1 MDINELREQVSK
13 KCKMLGA
20 ISVMARKSGISKR
33 RLLIF
38 MDGRDNLTEI
48 EIHYLTKTLEE
59 MEEYNPLREG
69 YVSKEI
75 RNELKEMFPRVGG
88 NVGLAN
94 LLGLSVTHTRQA
106 VYAGTKNRADVG
118 EKIYHALYKTNL
130 RERVKKMPY
139 DPDWRVR
146 KREKDNFGT
155 DRTYKEIVAEELER
169 RKKMIAEHNK
179 KRCVLSVG
187 DRIEFMNQIYI
198 SSAIKTKC
206 EIIQEFDDYYLG
218 LSDMGYKVTIL
229 KNNLICGDEEWRR
242 L

>member
-1 MDINELREQVSK
+1 MEINELREQVSK
-13 KCKMLGA
+13 KCKLLGA

-38 MDGRDNLTEI
+38 MDGRDNLSDTEI
-48 EIHYLTKTLEE
+48 YMLTRTLRD
-59 MEEYNPLREG
+59 MEGYHPLSEG
-69 YVSKEI
+69 YVPTEI
-75 RNELKEMFPRVGG
+75 REELKKMFPRVGG
-88 NVGLAN
+88 TYGLAEE
-94 LLGLSVTHTRQA
+94 LDISLEHTRTA
-106 VYAGTKNRADVG
+106 VYSVGKNRADIG
-118 EKIYHALYKTNL
+118 QKIYHALYETDL
-130 RERVKKMPY
+130 RERVKGMPY

-146 KREKDNFGT
+146 RRQKENFGT
-155 DRTYKEIVAEELER
+155 GRTYKEIVAEELEH

-179 KRCVLSVG
+179 KRCILNVG

>member
-1 MDINELREQVSK
+1 MGINELREQVSK
-13 KCKMLGA
+13 KCKLLGA
-20 ISVMARKSGISKR
+20 INVMARKSGISKR

-38 MDGRDNLTEI
+38 IDGKNNLTEI
-48 EIHYLTKTLEE
+48 EVHYLTKTLKE
-59 MEEYNPLREG
+59 MENYNPLREG

-75 RNELKEMFPRVGG
+75 REELKEMFPRVGG
-88 NVGLAN
+88 TYGLAKE
-94 LLGLSVTHTRQA
+94 LDISLGHTRTA
-106 VYAGTKNRADVG
+106 VYSVGKNRADIG
-118 EKIYHALYKTNL
+118 QKIYHALYETDL

-146 KREKDNFGT
+146 KRERDDFGT
-155 DRTYKEIVAEELER
+155 DRTCKEIVAEELEH

-187 DRIEFMNQIYI
+187 DKIEFMNQIYI